1 MKKTMKIVVL
11 VATLL
16 MVFSTV
22 ASAASA
28 PYTTYTYSS
37 TGFVLTSPD
46 AYVPD
51 TVVTAQ
57 TCGVGAFTDV
67 RDIEVDKDGNVYVV
81 DAGANTVYILDKY
94 FRYEESN
101 ETKLSTF
108 YNEQGVQDG
117 FNNPNGIFVNDKY
130 IYVCDTDNNRIVMFN
145 KEDGSFEKTVAQPE
159 SNLFDTDAIY
169 KPVAVAVDSYDRM
182 FIVSSTTYEGII
194 VMGDDGAFYGFI
206 GAQKSTGSAWDVVW
220 KSIVGESEDEA
231 ETLSTEYNN
240 ITIDDENFLYVT
252 TNSIDDAAQ
261 QNAILGKDKTGTFAP
276 VKKLNA
282 SGTDVM
288 ARNGFYPPSGE
299 VKIATSATAEIQGAS
314 SIVGAAIGPEKT
326 WSIIDDKRSKVF
338 TYDSQ
343 GNLLFAFGDMGDQVG
358 SISKVKSIAYQ
369 GANMLLL
376 DSTAQTI
383 TVYRRTEYGDILIN
397 ALRNQNLRKYDDEVA
412 DWEEILKRNNN
423 FDVAYIGMAEAK
435 FREGD
440 FETSM
445 EFYKAAYD
453 NGGYSNSYKEIRK
466 IWISK
471 YFLVIP
477 VVAIAFLVAVFWFF
491 GYAGKRNK
499 AIALKVGQKNI
510 VEELLYAFHVMFH
523 PFDGY
528 WDLKHEKRGSPRSAF
543 LILLVT
549 ILAFFYQTV
558 GTGYIFAGNDISTD
572 ALFVTLTSVVVPI
585 ILWVIANW
593 CLTTLFEGEGNFGD
607 VFTAT
612 CYSLTP
618 LPLVLFPATLV
629 SNVLVAEEGALI
641 DMCITIAFIW
651 TGLLLFFGTMTTHG
665 YSFGKN
671 ILTILGTIVGMV
683 FIMFVAV
690 LFSTLMTKIFTFVY
704 GIVEE
709 IQYRL

>member
-1 MKKTMKIVVL
+1 MKKTIRLVVL
-11 VATLL
+11 VAALL

-22 ASAASA
+22 VSAGSA

-46 AYVPD
+46 AYVPSE
-51 TVVTAQ
+51 VITAS
-57 TCGVGAFTDV
+57 TCGVGSFTDV
-67 RDIEVDKDGNVYVV
+67 RDIEVDSEGNVYVV
-81 DAGANTVYILDKY
+81 DSGANKVHILDKY
-94 FRYEESN
+94 FKYN
-101 ETKLSTF
+101 GETLEKF
-108 YNEQGVQDG
+108 DNEQGVPDS
-117 FNNPNGIFVNDKY
+117 FNNPNGVFVNDQY

-145 KEDGSFEKTVAQPE
+145 HDGEFIKTVAQPE
-159 SNLFDTDAIY
+159 SNIFDSDSIY
-169 KPVAVAVDSYDRM
+169 KPVSVAVDSYGRM

-194 VMGDDGAFYGFI
+194 VMGDDGSFYGFI
-206 GAQKSTGSAWDVVW
+206 GAQKSTVSAWDVVW
-220 KSIVGESEDEA
+220 KSLVGESEDEA

-240 ITIDDENFLYVT
+240 ITIDSENFLYVT
-252 TNSIDDAAQ
+252 TNSIDEASQ
-261 QNAILGKDKTGTFAP
+261 QNAITGKDKTGTYAP

-299 VKIATSATAEIQGAS
+299 VKISSSATAEIQGAS

-358 SISKVKSIAYQ
+358 SISKVKAITYQ
-369 GANMLLL
+369 GDNMLLL
-376 DSTAQTI
+376 DSNEQSI

-397 ALRNQNLRKYDDEVA
+397 ALRNQNLRNYDDEVQ

-440 FETSM
+440 YETSM
-445 EFYKAAYD
+445 EYYKAAYD
-453 NGGYSNSYKEIRK
+453 TAGYSNSYKEIRK
-466 IWISK
+466 VWISN

-477 VVAIAFLVAVFWFF
+477 VVAIAALVAIFWFF
-491 GYAGKRNK
+491 GFAAKKNK
-499 AIALKVGQKNI
+499 AISLKVGQKNI
-510 VEELLYAFHVMFH
+510 VEELVYAFHLIFH

-528 WDLKHEKRGSPRSAF
+528 WDLKHEKRGSARSAF

-549 ILAFFYQTV
+549 ILAFMYQTV

-572 ALFVTLTSVVVPI
+572 ALFGTLTSVVVPI
-585 ILWVIANW
+585 ALWVIANW
-593 CLTTLFEGEGNFGD
+593 CLTTLFEGEGNFAD

-618 LPLVLFPATLV
+618 LPLVIFPATLI
-629 SNVLVAEEGALI
+629 SNVLVSEEGALV
-641 DMCITIAFIW
+641 DMCIVIAFVW

-665 YSFGKN
+665 YSFLKN
-671 ILTILGTIVGMV
+671 ILTVLGTIVGMV

-690 LFSTLMTKIFTFVY
+690 LFSTLMTKIFSFVY